1 MASVIGEDELSDI
14 DKQYMAFGDLFE
26 QHFLNQGFEAN
37 RSIIET
43 LDLGWD
49 LLSVLP
55 RSELDRIDDDVLD
68 EHYDQQRAF
77 KRFGITKGPIIKEL
91 AQKDE

>member
-1 MASVIGEDELSDI
+1 MPKFFSGMNIAQMNFNSRNL
-14 DKQYMAFGDLFE
+14 YC
-26 QHFLNQGFEAN
+26 LN
-37 RSIIET
+37 SIPNGYT
-43 LDLGWD
+43 GMGV
-49 LLSVLP
+49 SC
-55 RSELDRIDDDVLD
+55 RIDDDVLD